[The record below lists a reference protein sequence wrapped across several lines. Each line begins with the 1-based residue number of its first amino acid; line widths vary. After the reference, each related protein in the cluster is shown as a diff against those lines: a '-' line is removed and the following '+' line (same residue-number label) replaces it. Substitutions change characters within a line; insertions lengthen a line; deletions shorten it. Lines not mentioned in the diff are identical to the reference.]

1 MDLDKK
7 IDKFLNEGANKDEF
21 YAWAREKDGDTLT
34 ATIVEGGMVLAIC
47 KGKFQMA
54 RSSIPDWRVNGKSAD
69 ISFPYAAFKANPVKI
84 MGKDGWRLDVM
95 RGNLTYEI
103 Y

>member
-1 MDLDKK
+1 MDLEK
-7 IDKFLNEGANKDEF
+7 IDNVINEGANKDEF
-21 YAWAREKDGDTLT
+21 YAWAREKVGDTLT
-34 ATIVEGGMVLAIC
+34 ATIVEGGMVLATC

-54 RSSIPDWRVNGKSAD
+54 RSPLPDWRINGKSGD
-69 ISFPYAAFKANPVKI
+69 IAFIYAAFKANPVKI
-84 MGKDGWRLDVM
+84 MGKEGWRLDVQ